1 MLYLLYFE
9 NKTNSFLKLFTAF
22 LRLIRWPNLLFI
34 ALTQF
39 LFVYCIIM
47 PVYEKYGITP
57 EIFRWKFILLC
68 LSSVLIAAAGNII
81 NDYFD
86 LNIDLVNK
94 PDKIVV
100 DKIIHRRWTIA
111 WHLILSFI
119 GIAIGF
125 YLDVTTRI
133 FLLGLSNTICVI
145 LLFVY
150 SISLKGKFLI
160 GNIIISALTAWV
172 ILVVTWCENYNIIN
186 SRNSVGINKVLRE
199 TFLFAGFAFIIS
211 LIREVA
217 KDMEDIEGDR
227 KYGCKTMP
235 IVWGINATK
244 VFVAVWLT
252 VLIAILVIVQL
263 YAVHLQWWLSI
274 VYSVLLIIS
283 PLVWIFRRLYTA
295 STSAD
300 FHSLSSLIKLVMFTG
315 ILSMFFFRFYR

>member
-1 MLYLLYFE
+1 M
-9 NKTNSFLKLFTAF
+9 KLIAAF
-22 LRLIRWPNLLFI
+22 LRLVRWPNLVFI

-47 PVYEKYGITP
+47 PVYARYGITP
-57 EIFRWKFILLC
+57 EIFRWNFVWLC
-68 LSSVLIAAAGNII
+68 VSSIFIAAAGYII

-94 PDKIVV
+94 PHKLVV

-111 WHLILSFI
+111 WHLILSIVGI
-119 GIAIGF
+119 GIGF
-125 YLDVTTRI
+125 YLDVTTKI
-133 FLLGLSNTICVI
+133 FLLGLSNAICAA

-150 SISLKGKFLI
+150 SISLKRKFLV
-160 GNIIISALTAWV
+160 GNIIISLLTAWV

-186 SRNSVGINKVLRE
+186 STNSVGINKVLRE

-211 LIREVA
+211 LVREVV

-244 VFVAVWLT
+244 VFVAVWLI
-252 VLIAILVIVQL
+252 VLISTLVIVQV
-263 YAVHLQWWLSI
+263 YAVHLKWWLSI
-274 VYSVLLIIS
+274 AYCTLLIII
-283 PLVWIFRRLYTA
+283 PLLLIFRRLFIAKTA
-295 STSAD
+295 ED
-300 FHSLSSLIKLVMFTG
+300 FHALSSLIKVVMFTG
-315 ILSMFFFRFYR
+315 ILSMFFFRYYS